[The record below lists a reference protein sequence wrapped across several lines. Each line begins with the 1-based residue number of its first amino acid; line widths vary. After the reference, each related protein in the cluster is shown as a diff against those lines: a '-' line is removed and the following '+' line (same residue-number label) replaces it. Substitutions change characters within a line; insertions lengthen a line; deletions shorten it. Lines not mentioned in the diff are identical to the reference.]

1 MRDKLAQSDEATRAV
16 VAGVIADSKK
26 LALRSVAI
34 LPLVML
40 GAYLALM
47 LYFRRQGGYRPV
59 ALPQAQ

>member
-1 MRDKLAQSDEATRAV
+1 V
-16 VAGVIADSKK
+16 VGGVVADSKK

-34 LPLVML
+34 LPLIML

-59 ALPQAQ
+59 ALPQTQ